1 MKVSEL
7 AKELNM
13 TSKAVL
19 DTLKSMK
26 LKGKDAD
33 QELSSGVIFL
43 VKGEIKR
50 LASAPKQPAAKAAPA
65 PEPAKVKEKEKE
77 KEKEDDSKKALDMW
91 DIPTF
96 LRRKKK

>member
-7 AKELNM
+7 AKELNT
-13 TSKAVL
+13 TSKVVL

-26 LKGKDAD
+26 LKAKDAD

-50 LASAPKQPAAKAAPA
+50 LAQAPKNPEVKVVSAPAPIKEKAAEKEEKKPAAKK
-65 PEPAKVKEKEKE
+65 KVEKEE
-77 KEKEDDSKKALDMW
+77 ESPA
-91 DIPTF
+91 TT
-96 LRRKKK
+96 